1 MTRSIFRAAMNPLR
15 PSSSNDIA
23 RAGRAF
29 KDQYFYRRL
38 YDSSPLETTGSSGTL
53 RLALS
58 EPNTETNLTNMDRF
72 SAGSSTQFQ
81 AYNNNHDLS
90 GSSESYR
97 FHAAAGPYSRRPNND
112 NNADMSFLNQRWI
125 HSSDLIHS
133 LSLSDK
139 SASQSMDPPSR
150 IPDQHSTPIHQ
161 PVMAADNTLDLNKT
175 KKKHGCWMCHK
186 SFDRPRYAVYT
197 YLQNN
202 ILTLCSPALSEKLVK
217 LPFCLLYM
225 SLIHSPIAF
234 ARSHR

>member
-1 MTRSIFRAAMNPLR
+1 MNPLR

-23 RAGRAF
+23 RAGRRAF
-29 KDQYFYRRL
+29 DDNEDQHFYRRL
-38 YDSSPLETTGSSGTL
+38 YDSSPLETTGSSTL

-58 EPNTETNLTNMDRF
+58 EPNTESNLTNMDRF

-81 AYNNNHDLS
+81 AYDNNHDPS

-97 FHAAAGPYSRRPNND
+97 FHAAGPHNGSRRPNND

-139 SASQSMDPPSR
+139 SASQTMDPPSR
-150 IPDQHSTPIHQ
+150 MPDQHSTPIHQ
-161 PVMAADNTLDLNKT
+161 PPASVMAADNTLDVNKT

-186 SFDRPRYAVYT
+186 SFDRPRYAVY
-197 YLQNN
+197 
-202 ILTLCSPALSEKLVK
+202 S
-217 LPFCLLYM
+217 
-225 SLIHSPIAF
+225 F
-234 ARSHR
+234 AK